1 MESLGYRCMEAAI
14 EEFKN
19 NRSRSLEEL
28 KRMNDTYYKFHKM
41 EDNEYE
47 SIKLKL
53 DILEKI
59 FERIN

>member
-19 NRSRSLEEL
+19 NRSRTLKEL
-28 KRMNDTYYKFHKM
+28 KRMNNTYFKFNKM
-41 EDNEYE
+41 DENEYE